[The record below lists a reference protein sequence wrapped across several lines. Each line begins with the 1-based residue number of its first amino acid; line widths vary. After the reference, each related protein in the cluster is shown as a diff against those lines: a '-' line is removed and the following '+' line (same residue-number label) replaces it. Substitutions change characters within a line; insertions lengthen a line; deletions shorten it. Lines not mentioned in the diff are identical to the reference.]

1 MQKPLHRKMRR
12 FLFWGD
18 CMIGKLWQEGKKIA
32 AFLRPMGV
40 PLHSAYTSFFLILS
54 LFPSL
59 LLLLGLLRYTDL
71 DSRDLMDF
79 LQGWLPESL
88 LPTANALVQSSY
100 RHSSTTVISLSVLA
114 ALWSASRG
122 MYGLLRGLHGV
133 YGEKSTGGYWKKR
146 VLSVAYTLS
155 FLVVL
160 VLTLLLHVFGN
171 AILDYLWMMT
181 NPVLMA
187 VMNVI
192 DLRFVLLLIL
202 QSTLFCA
209 MYALLAGKRRPL
221 SRCLPGALLA
231 SLGWLTFSRLFSV
244 YVTHFSRYTNI
255 FGSIY
260 ALALG
265 MLWLYF
271 CISILF
277 YGAAFNRW
285 LEQT

>member
-1 MQKPLHRKMRR
+1 MHK
-12 FLFWGD
+12 F
-18 CMIGKLWQEGKKIA
+18 WQEAQKIA
-32 AFLRPMGV
+32 AFLRPMAV

-54 LFPSL
+54 TFPSL

-71 DSRDLMDF
+71 SSRDLLDF
-79 LQGWLPESL
+79 LEGWLPESL
-88 LPTANALVQSSY
+88 LPTATALVQSSY

-122 MYGLLRGLHGV
+122 MYGLLRGLQAV
-133 YGEKSTGGYWKKR
+133 YGEASSGYWKKR

-155 FLVVL
+155 FLIVL
-160 VLTLLLHVFGN
+160 VLTLVLHVFGN

-181 NPVLMA
+181 DPALMA
-187 VMNVI
+187 VMNVV
-192 DLRFVLLLIL
+192 DLRFVLLLFL

-209 MYALLAGKRRPL
+209 MYALLTGKRRSF
-221 SRCLPGALLA
+221 SRCLPGAFLA

-244 YVTHFSRYTNI
+244 YVSHFSSYSNI
-255 FGSIY
+255 FGTIY
-260 ALALG
+260 GLALG

-285 LEQT
+285 LEEI

>member
-1 MQKPLHRKMRR
+1 MTKRLIDHCRQ
-12 FLFWGD
+12 
-18 CMIGKLWQEGKKIA
+18 IA
-32 AFLRPMGV
+32 AFLRPMGI

-71 DSRDLMDF
+71 SSRDLLDF

-88 LPTANALVQSSY
+88 LPTVSALVQSSY
-100 RHSSTTVISLSVLA
+100 RHSSSTVISVSVLA

-133 YGEKSTGGYWKKR
+133 YGEESTGGYWKKR

-171 AILDYLWMMT
+171 TILDYLWMMT

-192 DLRFVLLLIL
+192 DLRFVLLLGL
-202 QSTLFCA
+202 QSTLFCT
-209 MYALLAGKRRPL
+209 MYALLAGKRR
-221 SRCLPGALLA
+221 SVFRCLPGALLA

-244 YVTHFSRYTNI
+244 YVTHFSRYSNI

-260 ALALG
+260 GLALG

-277 YGAAFNRW
+277 YGAACNRW
-285 LEQT
+285 LEEN